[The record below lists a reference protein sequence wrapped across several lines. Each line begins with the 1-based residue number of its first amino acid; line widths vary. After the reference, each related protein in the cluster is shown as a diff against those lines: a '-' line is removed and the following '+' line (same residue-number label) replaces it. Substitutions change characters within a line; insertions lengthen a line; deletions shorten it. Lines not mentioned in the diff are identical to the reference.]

1 MEHTPMQYY
10 DVCMELHRAGDMDGA
25 IDGLTKLTESSPD
38 FALAHNALAA
48 IWKKRGDLGKAIR
61 YAEKYC
67 ELEPDDAFGYSILSS
82 YCIEAGEREK
92 AEDALG
98 RAHDLRFR
106 AQFEQKHSQ
115 DG

>member
-1 MEHTPMQYY
+1 MPNSIEAY
-10 DVCMELHRAGDMDGA
+10 DACMEIHRAGSTDEA
-25 IDGLTKLTESSPD
+25 IADLTKLTETSPG

-98 RAHDLRFR
+98 KAHDLRFR
-106 AQFEQKHSQ
+106 AQFGSE
-115 DG
+115 

>member
-1 MEHTPMQYY
+1 MLTPMETY
-10 DVCMELHRAGDMDGA
+10 DTCMELHRSGKLDEA
-25 IDGLTKLTESSPD
+25 INGLTQLTESHSD

-48 IWKKRGDLGKAIR
+48 IWKKRGDLGKAIG

-67 ELEPDDAFGYSILSS
+67 ELEPDDAFGFSILSS

-98 RAHDLRFR
+98 RAQDLRFR
-106 AQFEQKHSQ
+106 AQFGS
-115 DG
+115 

>member
-1 MEHTPMQYY
+1 MPSAMEQY
-10 DVCMELHRAGDMDGA
+10 DACMELHRAGSINEA
-25 IDGLTKLTESSPD
+25 INDLTQLTESHPD
-38 FALAHNALAA
+38 FAPASNALAA

-98 RAHDLRFR
+98 KANDLRFR
-106 AQFEQKHSQ
+106 AQFSQ
-115 DG
+115 